1 MSSYTQPPPS
11 GISQK
16 PSKDNAIT
24 FNALQADVHQQASR
38 TRHKEASRNQSAI
51 QSTDD
56 KLLTAEE
63 LVIVGLLRASRINP
77 TDDLPEPT
85 PCLTV
90 ELSGQVSNIGTI
102 GNFSLLIGAAKSR
115 KSFAVCMAIA
125 AALNSQRPVI
135 GCIRGHLPAN
145 KAGVLYFDTE
155 QGRCHV
161 ARAVRRVCLLSEIE
175 NPQHLQTFALRSL
188 DTLQRLEAIRY
199 AIEHTPGIGLVVID
213 GIRDTVFD
221 INSPEE
227 ATATATLLLRLTEQ
241 YEFHLLTVLH
251 TNKGMNTD
259 ARGHLGTEL
268 QNKAET
274 VIRVSKDPNDKS
286 ISIVAPDMC
295 RDRDFEPFAFTINE
309 QGLPIMANDWQPTI
323 PKVTQRNQGETAKG
337 EGKYAEKRLTSEQLT
352 LVLKRAFAGEPK
364 TYDGTWRNLIE
375 ATQYHGFPVPSQND
389 AKQLLTTC
397 TQQGYVENV
406 KGKDRYPAYRSTGHY
421 PSE

>member
-1 MSSYTQPPPS
+1 MSSYPQPPPS
-11 GISQK
+11 GISQE
-16 PSKDNAIT
+16 PGKDNAIT
-24 FNALQADVHQQASR
+24 CDTLQAEVHQQASR
-38 TRHKEASRNQSAI
+38 TRQKEASRNQPAI
-51 QSTDD
+51 QSTSNE
-56 KLLTAEE
+56 LPTTEE
-63 LVIVGLLRASRINP
+63 PAIVGLLRAARISP

-90 ELSGQVSNIGTI
+90 ELNGQISNIGTT
-102 GNFSLLIGAAKSR
+102 GNFSVLIGAAKSR

-125 AALNSQRPVI
+125 AALNSERLVI
-135 GCIRGHLPAN
+135 GCLRGHLPAN

-155 QGRCHV
+155 QGRYHV

-188 DTLQRLEAIRY
+188 ETLQRLEAIRY
-199 AIEHTPGIGLVVID
+199 TIEHTPGIGMVVVD
-213 GIRDTVFD
+213 GIRDMVFD

-241 YEFHLLTVLH
+241 YGIHLLTVLH

-286 ISIVAPDMC
+286 VSIVAPDMC

-309 QGLPIMANDWQPTI
+309 QGLPIMANDWQPAV
-323 PKVTQRNQGETAKG
+323 PKGTQRNQGETAKG
-337 EGKYAEKRLTSEQLT
+337 NGKPNEKRLTGEQLT

-364 TYDGTWRNLIE
+364 TYNGTWRNLIE
-375 ATQYHGFPVPSQND
+375 ATEHHGFPVPSQND
-389 AKQLLTTC
+389 AKQLLITC
-397 TQQGYVENV
+397 TQRGFVETV
-406 KGKDRYPAYRSTGHY
+406 KGRYPAYRSTGQY